1 MELAAG
7 ILIIIISIIHIIY
20 GEKQQISVLSKITE
34 DSILIGSFR
43 VMSFQGGFLL
53 FAVGLIQV
61 LNFLNI
67 ITLSGIAIYFPVG
80 IICINIFT
88 FMLIAIIKHKK
99 LFSIIAFQLF
109 IFAIIITLQILDI
122 IQNR

>member
-7 ILIIIISIIHIIY
+7 ILIIIISIIHVIY
-20 GEKQQISVLSKITE
+20 GEKQQISVLNKITD

-80 IICINIFT
+80 IICINILT
-88 FMLIAIIKHKK
+88 FLLIAIIKHKK
-99 LFSIIAFQLF
+99 LFSIIAFQLV
-109 IFAIIITLQILDI
+109 IFTIIITLQILVI
-122 IQNR
+122 VRNS

>member
-7 ILIIIISIIHIIY
+7 ILIIIISIIHVIY
-20 GEKQQISVLSKITE
+20 GEKQQISVLNKITD

-80 IICINIFT
+80 IICINILT
-88 FMLIAIIKHKK
+88 FLLIAIIKHKK
-99 LFSIIAFQLF
+99 LFSIIAFQLV
-109 IFAIIITLQILDI
+109 IFTIIITLQILAI
-122 IQNR
+122 VRNS